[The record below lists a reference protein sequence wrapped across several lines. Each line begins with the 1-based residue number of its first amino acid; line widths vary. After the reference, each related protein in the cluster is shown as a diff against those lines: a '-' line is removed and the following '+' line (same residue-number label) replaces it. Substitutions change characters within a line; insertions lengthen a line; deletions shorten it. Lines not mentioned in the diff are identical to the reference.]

1 MKIMLTPPIKPRIV
15 YLTHAKLT
23 SLSKKPAIMIES
35 DVFPSHLVTNYL
47 ILLLKPP
54 CNALFLQWTQCLE

>member
-1 MKIMLTPPIKPRIV
+1 MKIMLTPPIKPRIL

-35 DVFPSHLVTNYL
+35 DVFPSHR
-47 ILLLKPP
+47 
-54 CNALFLQWTQCLE
+54 